1 MRNRPQKISSHFF
14 VDTLC
19 PLSCDVIVLVIAVIT
34 SMITAEIIFSG
45 MLKLKAKYGK
55 ANAKLS
61 TRTLNSEA
69 MIPYTK
75 PSVILDTKNTAIA
88 ITAGGTV
95 SAENF
100 VSNKRHSKNAPA
112 KILIIFNP
120 SIMYFVAFF
129 IFSISSVFYYTD
141 MVVKNQQRNFTY
153 SFYLE
158 KKIRVSP
165 AGPLALRRTH
175 VAVHEGKLRPL
186 RTDGVLNPAW
196 KTLISFSN

>member
-1 MRNRPQKISSHFF
+1 MIHSARTRTCH
-14 VDTLC
+14 
-19 PLSCDVIVLVIAVIT
+19 LSCDEIVLVIAVIT

-61 TRTLNSEA
+61 TSTLNSEA

-75 PSVILDTKNTAIA
+75 PSVNLDTKNTAIA

-100 VSNKRHSKNAPA
+100 VSNKKHSKNAPA

-120 SIMYFVAFF
+120 SIMYFVALF
-129 IFSISSVFYYTD
+129 ILSISSVFYYTD
-141 MVVKNQQRNFTY
+141 MVVKNQQRNLTY
-153 SFYLE
+153 PFYLE

-165 AGPLALRRTH
+165 QDRLRLEEHT
-175 VAVHEGKLRPL
+175 
-186 RTDGVLNPAW
+186 
-196 KTLISFSN
+196 

>member
-1 MRNRPQKISSHFF
+1 MKNR
-14 VDTLC
+14 
-19 PLSCDVIVLVIAVIT
+19 
-34 SMITAEIIFSG
+34 
-45 MLKLKAKYGK
+45 
-55 ANAKLS
+55 
-61 TRTLNSEA
+61 RR

-75 PSVILDTKNTAIA
+75 PSVNLDTKNTAIA

-100 VSNKRHSKNAPA
+100 VSNKKHSKNAPA

-141 MVVKNQQRNFTY
+141 MVVKNQQRNLTY
-153 SFYLE
+153 PFYLE

-165 AGPLALRRTH
+165 QDRLRLEEHT
-175 VAVHEGKLRPL
+175 
-186 RTDGVLNPAW
+186 
-196 KTLISFSN
+196 